1 MAIGGVH
8 TVGLAEMASGMVKT
22 VLARLVMFMFLME
35 KLGVTVMG
43 FGPLMT
49 VVGIEGAS
57 FLPRVLRSTIPGL
70 AVPPNKIG
78 GIVGMVG
85 ESMGSATG

>member
-8 TVGLAEMASGMVKT
+8 TVGLDVMASGMVKT
-22 VLARLVMFMFLME
+22 VLAMLVMFKFFMA
-35 KLGVTVMG
+35 KLGVTVTG
-43 FGPLMT
+43 VGPLMT
-49 VVGIEGAS
+49 VVGIEGAT

-70 AVPPNKIG
+70 AVPPNEVG